1 MNWRASLREKLIT
14 IIVLTCLFAIV
25 PGMLAAGFYLR
36 SQTID
41 NLVENVRA
49 QARLMALYSEVPL
62 SFEDNNAARDILR
75 KAQIDHLQAAVLFD
89 SNGQPFASVSES
101 RNTPATLPSIEVLRR
116 DHVILTDEDALLVL
130 EPVTRQ
136 DGLVLGHL
144 YIDVDLAPTY
154 RQLQQSL
161 LALSA
166 IGVLLILFSWL
177 LALRLQ
183 RYVSKPIL
191 HLATL
196 ASAVSKNDDFGV
208 RAPVASEDE
217 IGTLAR
223 SFNHMMSVIGERE
236 RARDIAVN
244 ALQDS
249 NDRLELAVKE
259 LHVLANFDAL
269 TELPNRA
276 LCMDRISSALLR
288 ASREKK
294 QVAVIFLDLDHFK
307 EVNDSLGH
315 GIGDQ
320 LLKMAAQRLADCLRP
335 GDTLARLGGDEF
347 VLLLE
352 EIKDELNVS
361 AVLNKLLSEFA
372 RTFTVGDYVVSTT
385 ISIGIAIYP
394 SDGRDVHTLM
404 RNADTAMYKA
414 KELGRNT
421 YQFYQPEMNAKSLR
435 RLSLATELRDALE
448 RDQLELYFQPFI
460 DTVYGQICGVEAL
473 LRWHHPIMGSVSPIE
488 FIPIAENTG
497 MIVPIGQWVIE
508 QSVKRY
514 AEWRR
519 KGVKPLRIA
528 VNISA
533 VQFRQVD
540 LAEQILRVTNQYGVP
555 PSALE
560 LELTESLLMRD
571 VESATAQLRRLKA
584 LGFTLVIDDFGTG
597 YSSLSY
603 LRRFPLDGLKID
615 RSFIAEVNRN
625 TDDTAITLAILSMAR
640 SLRLHVTAE
649 GVETREQYEF
659 LTRHGCHETQGY
671 LFSPPIPEAQ
681 ILPMLLQDKPAPGL
695 QEISQ

>member
-1 MNWRASLREKLIT
+1 M
-14 IIVLTCLFAIV
+14 
-25 PGMLAAGFYLR
+25 
-36 SQTID
+36 
-41 NLVENVRA
+41 
-49 QARLMALYSEVPL
+49 
-62 SFEDNNAARDILR
+62 
-75 KAQIDHLQAAVLFD
+75 
-89 SNGQPFASVSES
+89 
-101 RNTPATLPSIEVLRR
+101 
-116 DHVILTDEDALLVL
+116 
-130 EPVTRQ
+130 
-136 DGLVLGHL
+136 LGHL
-144 YIDVDLAPTY
+144 YIDVDLAPTH

-196 ASAVSKNDDFGV
+196 ASAVSRNDDFSV
-208 RAPVASEDE
+208 RSPVASEDE

-671 LFSPPIPEAQ
+671 LFSPPVPEAQ

-695 QEISQ
+695 QELSQ